1 MGGNGGGLG
10 HKEKGTMGG
19 VGREMGDNRGGWGWS
34 LSNSR
39 TGSALSPG
47 EDKMAKD
54 DLVSKLGGG
63 GGGKGEMGGQTPPLH
78 TVFLGGWGGGGGVAQ
93 SFGYGSRWDGISLS
107 LFHGAPTPKKNT
119 KLTTA
124 VFNQQQGGGAQA
136 APPLPTNALEE
147 DFGGKKTP
155 NFELQREKNPPLKG
169 GFGAFCL
176 EAKENLRMVEERGQ
190 HQ

>member
-63 GGGKGEMGGQTPPLH
+63 GGGEGGDGGTDPSSPHSILGRMGR
-78 TVFLGGWGGGGGVAQ
+78 GGGGG
-93 SFGYGSRWDGISLS
+93 
-107 LFHGAPTPKKNT
+107 T
-119 KLTTA
+119 KLWLRFE
-124 VFNQQQGGGAQA
+124 VGWDQ
-136 APPLPTNALEE
+136 PLPVPWGSNS
-147 DFGGKKTP
+147 K
-155 NFELQREKNPPLKG
+155 EKYKINYSG
-169 GFGAFCL
+169 
-176 EAKENLRMVEERGQ
+176 V
-190 HQ
+190 